1 MTRKLTKIFQQGNNC
16 SIFQL
21 LTKMSIKLSFLDN
34 CRYYISAIQNIND
47 LCLNKIAYSIEII
60 IKRKVFHS
68 SVKIYVNSTVTGIFF
83 ES

>member
-21 LTKMSIKLSFLDN
+21 FTKMSIKLSFLDN

-60 IKRKVFHS
+60 IKRESISLFSQNLCKFDCHRD
-68 SVKIYVNSTVTGIFF
+68 IF
-83 ES
+83 